1 MTTSDQKSKRKPA
14 AKPAK
19 GKVKSKRKHSHLQK
33 LLMQNDFLAA
43 CAPAKPFFREAEVA
57 TSPIRVVNTK
67 LPGVIQVTLREYR
80 WYLKAIAESTQQI
93 TYDAYA
99 SVNWILSCFPKPGLQ
114 YWKERTPLEQQL
126 EIVETSRLRGSR
138 VHDGMDALLRGEVVK
153 PDTIYAWLG
162 NTAFSYDEMVA
173 LAQMHKFLVAFK
185 PLVEATEMAV
195 LSPLGYGGTADL
207 ICQIDEGATKSFTDI
222 RDLWKLKPNGKLV
235 RAIVDWKS
243 GSGIHDEACLQVA
256 SYAAVVPDVR
266 FGIIVRSGAANSEGL
281 QIKVIDFKD
290 KSSAILYQ
298 TFLHTMRGPFNFLYG
313 HLKPSYVTFPKEL
326 RY

>member
-1 MTTSDQKSKRKPA
+1 MHLGYLHPENKRKPA

-19 GKVKSKRKHSHLQK
+19 RRRADLQK
-33 LLMQNDFLAA
+33 LLLQNDFLAA
-43 CAPAKPFFREAEVA
+43 CAPAKPFFKEAEVV

-80 WYLKAIAESTQQI
+80 WYLKALSESTKEI
-93 TYDAYA
+93 TYDAFA

-114 YWKERTPLEQQL
+114 YWKERTPPEQQL
-126 EIVETSRLRGSR
+126 EIIEASRVRGSR
-138 VHDGMDALLRGEVVK
+138 VHHGMEALLRGETVK
-153 PDTIYAWLG
+153 PDTVYAWLD
-162 NTAFSYDEMVA
+162 NTAFNYDEMVA

-185 PLVEATEMAV
+185 PIVEATEMAV

-207 ICQIDEGATKSFTDI
+207 ICQVDEGATKSFTDI
-222 RDLWKLKPNGKLV
+222 RDLWKLKPNGKHV

-290 KSSAILYQ
+290 KSSALYYQ